1 MAINA
6 TNQSKPRELIP
17 AGNQVARCYQMIHI
31 GHVTDKIQGEEKTL
45 NKVRIGWE
53 LPNELRVFNTDLG
66 EQPMVISK
74 EFTLSMNEKANLRR
88 MLESWRGKAFT
99 EEQAKS
105 FDIVAL
111 LGVPCMLNII
121 HKVSEK
127 NGNTYAEISSVT
139 QLPKGLECP
148 LQVNPTMVWD
158 YDNPDWMFFEIMPE
172 FIKEK
177 IQSST
182 EYKALQEAV
191 AAAQKQPQSEPDFP
205 PFEMVPQDEMPF

>member
-1 MAINA
+1 MAITAKNE
-6 TNQSKPRELIP
+6 SKPRELIP
-17 AGNQVARCYQMIHI
+17 AGNHVARCYQMIHI

-88 MLESWRGKAFT
+88 MLESWRGKGFT

-105 FDIVAL
+105 FDITVL
-111 LGVPCMLNII
+111 LGKPCMLNII
-121 HKVSEK
+121 HRVSEK
-127 NGNTYAEISSVT
+127 NGNTYAEVSSIT
-139 QLPKGLECP
+139 PLPKGFVCP
-148 LQVNPTMVWD
+148 EQVNPILKWD
-158 YDNPDWMFFEIMPE
+158 YDNPDWMFFELLPD
-172 FIKEK
+172 FIKVK
-177 IQSST
+177 IESSR

-191 AAAQKQPQSEPDFP
+191 VAAQKQPQSEPDFP